1 MLDSKIIISIFKNM
15 FKLKTEKA
23 TLLPILLIEYTLSL
37 FLARNSFE
45 LFDFSDIV
53 GIVNV
58 FICVGVPVVAFAIGK
73 IRKVV

>member
-1 MLDSKIIISIFKNM
+1 M

-53 GIVNV
+53 GVVNV
-58 FICVGVPVVAFAIGK
+58 FICTAIPVVALLVGK